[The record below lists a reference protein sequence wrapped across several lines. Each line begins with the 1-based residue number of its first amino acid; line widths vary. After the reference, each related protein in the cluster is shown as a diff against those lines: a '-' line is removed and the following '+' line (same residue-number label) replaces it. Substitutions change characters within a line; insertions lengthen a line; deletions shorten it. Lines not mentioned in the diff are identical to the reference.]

1 MPANHGRA
9 GSINMPVG
17 AMDKSAGKAVCQRRE
32 VQRVADWAK
41 IKREYVTTDISTRAL
56 AEKHGVSYGT
66 LRDRAKR
73 EGWASARM
81 EHRSKVVAN
90 TEQKTAEKIADTE
103 SEVAAIRS
111 RVHLK
116 LMQEVERQTDALMSA
131 EECNSYDLRRIVQS
145 YRDMSDIV
153 YESIGNEEQHNDLI
167 DAIRARRKQHD

>member
-1 MPANHGRA
+1 M
-9 GSINMPVG
+9 
-17 AMDKSAGKAVCQRRE
+17 
-32 VQRVADWAK
+32 ADWTK

-56 AEKHGVSYGT
+56 AEKHGVPYGT
-66 LRDRAKR
+66 LQKRAAK
-73 EGWASARM
+73 EKWAD
-81 EHRSKVVAN
+81 ERSTYGCKTGAKWV
-90 TEQKTAEKIADTE
+90 QKTAEKISDAE

-116 LMQEVERQTDALMSA
+116 LMQEVERQTDAMIQA
-131 EECNSYDLRRIVQS
+131 EKPDSYDLRRIVQS